1 MIAIFSLAQKSVAIA
16 EKVKNVLL
24 AEGFDAELICSEKI
38 SCDSAD
44 EKVKSVYHAIKESF
58 KARKNIVAVLPM
70 GVVVRAIEPKKK
82 TEDPW
87 VVCIDENGKYV
98 IPVLNGHRGANES
111 AKLIADGISAEPVI
125 TTLYEMQNQIRE
137 EEIIQQ
143 EDNTG
148 GCA

>member
-16 EKVKNVLL
+16 EKVKSVLL

-38 SCDSAD
+38 SCDGAD

-58 KARKNIVAVLPM
+58 RAHKNIVAVLPM
-70 GVVVRAIEPKKK
+70 GVLVRAIEPKKK

-87 VVCIDENGKYV
+87 VVCIDENGRYV
-98 IPVLNGHRGANES
+98 IPVLNGHRGANEF
-111 AKLIADGISAEPVI
+111 ARLIAEGISAEPVI
-125 TTLYEMQNQIRE
+125 TTYEMQNQIRE

-143 EDNTG
+143 GDNTG
-148 GCA
+148 GGA